1 MSTTDPTPNFME
13 DEHFQSMMKGNADG
27 VVFRGVTYKSF
38 EEMPEEIRP
47 QMKQAFDQLTQM
59 GMINM
64 LAYQLFTKK

>member
-1 MSTTDPTPNFME
+1 MSPTNPTPNFME
-13 DEHFQSMMKGNADG
+13 DEHFQSMLKGNANG

-47 QMKQAFDQLTQM
+47 KMKQAFDQLTQM

-64 LAYQLFTKK
+64 QAYKLFAKK

>member
-1 MSTTDPTPNFME
+1 MPSTNPTPNSME

-27 VVFRGVTYKSF
+27 VVFRGMTYKSF
-38 EEMPEEIRP
+38 EEMPEEIRS

-64 LAYQLFTKK
+64 LVYKLFTKK

>member
-1 MSTTDPTPNFME
+1 MSTTDPIPNFME
-13 DEHFQSMMKGNADG
+13 GEYFQSMMKGNADG

-38 EEMPEEIRP
+38 EEMPEEILP

-64 LAYQLFTKK
+64 QAYQLFTKK

>member
-13 DEHFQSMMKGNADG
+13 DEHLQSMMKGNADG

-64 LAYQLFTKK
+64 LVYKLFTKK